1 MRVQHKSSQEYATAH
16 EYPNGYKVIFDAD
29 KEAGFYFKYSKEEL
43 DKWFVQVPEDK
54 LELPA
59 NKYTLKLD
67 PDACVVGFK
76 DNVNSP
82 EHYTNGHVETIYAI
96 ENVLGPEGFKA
107 YCMGNYMKY
116 MARHRKKNGEEDLKK
131 AEVYLGWAANGLP
144 APVNG
149 KVPK

>member
-1 MRVQHKSSQEYATAH
+1 MRVQHVQSREKATAFQQDTH
-16 EYPNGYKVIFDAD
+16 WLVVFDN
-29 KEAGFYFKYSKEEL
+29 Y
-43 DKWFVQVPEDK
+43 PEDSYRYSTLDYPRWFRNISEAPK
-54 LELPA
+54 EL
-59 NKYTLKLD
+59 
-67 PDACVVGFK
+67 K

-131 AEVYLGWAANGLP
+131 AGVYLGWAANGLP

-149 KVPK
+149 KLPK

>member
-1 MRVQHKSSQEYATAH
+1 MRVQHKSSKEYATAY

-29 KEAGFYFKYSKEEL
+29 KEMGFYFKYSKE
-43 DKWFVQVPEDK
+43 DFKKWFVQLPE
-54 LELPA
+54 A
-59 NKYTLKLD
+59 KYTLRVD
-67 PDACVVGFK
+67 PNACDVGFK

-149 KVPK
+149 KLPKE